1 MMRDPETIDKQ
12 HVWHWYATGI
22 KKLRRDPA
30 ALLSLLSMAD
40 ALAAEREKRF
50 IGEIVR

>member
-1 MMRDPETIDKQ
+1 MMRDPETIAEWQ
-12 HVWHWYATGI
+12 EAVNAV
-22 KKLRRDPA
+22 
-30 ALLSLLSMAD
+30 SLLSMAD

>member
-1 MMRDPETIDKQ
+1 MMRDPETIADWQ
-12 HVWHWYATGI
+12 EAVNA
-22 KKLRRDPA
+22 DPA